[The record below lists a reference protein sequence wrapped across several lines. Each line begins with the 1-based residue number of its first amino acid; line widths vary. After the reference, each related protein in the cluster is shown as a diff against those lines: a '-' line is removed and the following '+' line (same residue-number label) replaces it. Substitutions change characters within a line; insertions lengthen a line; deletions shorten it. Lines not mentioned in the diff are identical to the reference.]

1 MRRSWRWGPHRD
13 AAPDVYDVPSTD
25 ELMILPEM
33 ASVHLLH
40 QAVGVAIR
48 ALRMVEDTAPRRL
61 ATHALATGIVAL
73 LHALDALL
81 ADYRE
86 ACFDD
91 LQAIAERD
99 RYDHE
104 PPF

>member
-1 MRRSWRWGPHRD
+1 MRPVAWDPRLHTATDDYG
-13 AAPDVYDVPSTD
+13 VPSTD
-25 ELMILPEM
+25 DLMLVPEM
-33 ASVHLLH
+33 ASLHLLH
-40 QAVGVAIR
+40 EAVGVTIR
-48 ALRMVEDTAPRRL
+48 ALRMVQEAPPRRT
-61 ATHALATGIVAL
+61 ATQALATGIVAL

-86 ACFDD
+86 ACLDD

-99 RYDHE
+99 RYDAE